1 MLQRSL
7 DRRDG
12 EPNYRAKR
20 HRAVKFNPWWAI
32 VYIDPSVGS
41 LILQVLAAAVLS
53 VFAFVGNCRRAV
65 RAFFSRLTRRPQ

>member
-1 MLQRSL
+1 MQRS
-7 DRRDG
+7 G
-12 EPNYRAKR
+12 TARAIQPLV
-20 HRAVKFNPWWAI
+20 AF

-53 VFAFVGNCRRAV
+53 VVAFVGNCRRAV